1 MIKNLNTELQNK
13 EALINNYFIQIEK
26 LEDSKPLDSSIE
38 KLTELRVQIE
48 DLKAQF
54 REEHS
59 KVIQREKRLKDL
71 GNDLDTVK
79 EQLQQNQK
87 VIKNAYEAKIKDLNN
102 KLNGQITIGSTN
114 EEYEKQISDIDNE
127 VNELQK
133 LLDDHIKKN
142 SDPRVPRLKQEQEM
156 LRNRVEELK
165 LEVQS
170 KQKQI
175 AKFHRAADRR

>member
-133 LLDDHIKKN
+133 LLDDHMKKN